1 MSRTRFDS
9 MECSIAQSL
18 DQIGDWWSLLI
29 VRDAMRGM
37 RRFGE
42 FHESLG
48 ISRNILTQ
56 RLGRLVEQG
65 VLERRDVG
73 QHGTHWEYR
82 LTAKGRDLFPVI
94 IALLQWGDK
103 WIYFGENLPVVMRD
117 RATGRPVAPVRVTD
131 ADGRPLELRDVNL
144 SQRPEE
150 D

>member
-1 MSRTRFDS
+1 MSRTRFDE
-9 MECSIAQSL
+9 MECSVAQSL

-29 VRDAMRGM
+29 VRDAMRGK

-42 FHESLG
+42 FHASLG
-48 ISRNILTQ
+48 ISRNILTN
-56 RLGRLVEQG
+56 RLQRLVEQG
-65 VLERRDVG
+65 VLERHDVG
-73 QHGTHWEYR
+73 QHGPHWEYC

-103 WIYFGENLPVVMRD
+103 WIYFGEHVPAVIRD

-131 ADGRPLELRDVNL
+131 EDGRPLALREVDL
-144 SQRPEE
+144 SERPE